1 MKACKQCKALVKNSN
16 KCPVC
21 GSEDLTE
28 KWYGLVVILN
38 PEKSELAKLLNI
50 NVAGEYALQL
60 E

>member
-1 MKACKQCKALVKNSN
+1 MKACRQCKALVKNAN

-50 NVAGEYALQL
+50 TVAGEYALQI